1 MDKIIFNGNIGRDC
15 DYTEKDGHGMAR
27 FSVAVQ
33 HVVKGNKETE
43 WRSVTAFGK
52 QAEFL
57 RDYAKKGRAVIVEG
71 RPSPRTY
78 KNKLEETVAVIDV
91 LADRVDL
98 IGSKQDGAEQ
108 AGTAPSAP
116 AQPVVVDDE
125 SDLPF

>member
-15 DYTEKDGHGMAR
+15 EYTEKDGRGMAR

-33 HVVKGNKETE
+33 RVVKGNKETE

-91 LADRVDL
+91 LADHVDL
-98 IGSKQDGAEQ
+98 IGNKQDGTEQ
-108 AGTAPSAP
+108 AGAAPSAP